1 MTLPIRYATENNQL
15 TITVKGV
22 FDFRLVGA
30 FREAYT
36 GLAPAVEV
44 IIIDFKRVEH
54 IDSSGLGMLLNLRK
68 TFARTPIEI
77 VLKNCREEVQKVLL
91 GAKFDSLFTISHPPE
106 NFTR

>member
-1 MTLPIRYATENNQL
+1 MTLPIRYTTENGLL

-22 FDFRLVGA
+22 FDFHLVGP

-36 GLAPAVEV
+36 EIAPSVKRIMLNFQSVEQ
-44 IIIDFKRVEH
+44 

-77 VLKNCREEVQKVLL
+77 EIANCREEVREVLL
-91 GAKFDSLFTISHPPE
+91 KAQFDKLF
-106 NFTR
+106 